1 MSELTCMV
9 CELRSIL
16 ISTDASA
23 SGMEKMPQHKAQAPR
38 MARMKGSFGGLARP
52 APEGTLISQVSCK
65 SQSSSKVYKKYCLCC
80 GEQRCLPRAAVNFS
94 SIFHSGRAP
103 YGWGRVRPRELGVCP
118 CAAARLSISSSKDW
132 RSRREAHRTP
142 TAPERCE
149 ASARRHG

>member
-38 MARMKGSFGGLARP
+38 MARMTGSFGRLARP

-80 GEQRCLPRAAVNFS
+80 GEQRCSPRAAVNFS
-94 SIFHSGRAP
+94 KLPRQNQ
-103 YGWGRVRPRELGVCP
+103 VRPMKVEAGQALADCRT
-118 CAAARLSISSSKDW
+118 SIEGRFS
-132 RSRREAHRTP
+132 
-142 TAPERCE
+142 
-149 ASARRHG
+149 